1 MHIRRDFV
9 PGGVPQG
16 PVAGRVRRRR
26 PRQPGGLLRAAH
38 VFGRRPPPRRMP
50 EDLRGGAP
58 DPPRDNTHCVALRV
72 GLMDVRSLSELAMR
86 EIVDARSSGGPY
98 RSVADLASR
107 VKLSR
112 EELEN
117 LALAGALDS
126 LAGNRPRALWQV
138 HEIAKGSS
146 TPHPGDAATLLGDH
160 ASPDFGPAD
169 PPCPDLADYS
179 PLQKL
184 LIEDHVLSRTT
195 SLT

>member
-1 MHIRRDFV
+1 
-9 PGGVPQG
+9 
-16 PVAGRVRRRR
+16 
-26 PRQPGGLLRAAH
+26 
-38 VFGRRPPPRRMP
+38 MP